1 MKWRQPAH
9 HLDLSTSDQAMMEE
23 VLELLAADSPNR
35 DEATPAS
42 VSTTASITTDSKF
55 GSSVFGH
62 RRNSVTSHTF
72 DEIDEVGDMQS
83 SCDTRSS
90 GEKGDFTGNTHVFDE
105 EKIPTQTSVE
115 QVQETD
121 DLISRNSMHIPSMSS
136 VRVSGVPRLPAQSM
150 LPPPY
155 HRSSWSL
162 QLTNA
167 QMFQLFGED
176 LESITSTISASTST
190 IKLRDFPI
198 AIPLAPADVMARSP
212 SSPYKKKSKVS
223 PSSGKSK
230 VSPTG
235 ERVHVMNSAEFDDLR
250 RKLRMQTASRR
261 YRKRKKEEARQEKA
275 QVLELQAEL
284 TRLEDIKLQTQ
295 QYQQRSIESLKK
307 ELEMHEKEVTDLT
320 EKVREAV
327 KEEQEWIDAMNSSLR
342 AHHRLTR

>member
-176 LESITSTISASTST
+176 LESITSTISAN
-190 IKLRDFPI
+190 
-198 AIPLAPADVMARSP
+198 VMARSP